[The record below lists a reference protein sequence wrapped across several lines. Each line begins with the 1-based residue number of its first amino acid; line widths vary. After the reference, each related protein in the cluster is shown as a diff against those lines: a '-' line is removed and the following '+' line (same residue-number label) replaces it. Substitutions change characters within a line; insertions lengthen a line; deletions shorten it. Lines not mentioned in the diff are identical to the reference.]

1 MGQCVIFLRI
11 NNCLWPIIWEFDISN
26 SMMTINE
33 APLERRLSI
42 TSFNDD
48 YSAGISDIESR
59 LMHLGFIHG
68 ATIEIKKKAP
78 FFKEPLLVEV
88 RGRLVAL
95 SRSEAGLVRVEVSE

>member
-1 MGQCVIFLRI
+1 M
-11 NNCLWPIIWEFDISN
+11 EFDIPN

-33 APLERRLSI
+33 APLKQRLSI
-42 TSFNDD
+42 TSFKDD
-48 YSAGISDIESR
+48 YSSGISDIEAR

-95 SRSEAGLVRVEVSE
+95 SRSEANLVSVEVCE